1 MTEGLS
7 AWAER
12 SGRRSLC
19 VISPH
24 LDDAVYSAYSA
35 LTLPWFHRKVVA
47 TLVTDAPQGKK
58 TYWATYTGFADA
70 HVEHVER
77 SMEDERVLA
86 AMGVE
91 ACHLGGESENEVS
104 IAVAVQRFSER
115 FLANPE
121 RWVFL
126 VPAAAGRTFGVMDRM
141 LIRLGRSPSKI
152 LRGAVQQHPD
162 HLQVRDLTASLL
174 GATPDCVWGYY
185 AENPYLTADPMD
197 ELQKRVEASAVQRLS
212 RVESNPPALAKRE
225 SIEGYASQA
234 KAILGSTSA
243 ERVRFA
249 SRPEMYFL
257 PRS

>member
-126 VPAAAGRTFGVMDRM
+126 VPAAAGRTFGVMD
-141 LIRLGRSPSKI
+141 
-152 LRGAVQQHPD
+152 AHPPGSLAKQD
-162 HLQVRDLTASLL
+162 TSGCCATASGSSAGEGPYCVPPGCHAGLCVGLL
-174 GATPDCVWGYY
+174 CGKSVPDRRPHGRI
-185 AENPYLTADPMD
+185 T
-197 ELQKRVEASAVQRLS
+197 EACRGVCSPTVVS
-212 RVESNPPALAKRE
+212 
-225 SIEGYASQA
+225 G
-234 KAILGSTSA
+234 
-243 ERVRFA
+243 
-249 SRPEMYFL
+249 
-257 PRS
+257 